1 MEVVSEYTEHIPF
14 ELGVKLKEYGYWN
27 PGCTYESSYNGPC
40 YFTVSKKFYPEGVV
54 APWDEIVPAPTYAEV
69 FDWFANEKGV
79 IIQMKPFFTF
89 ALRSHIAYTWI
100 VSSLDHKNLGRPV
113 IRNVGEGD
121 VYDGKEGFGG
131 SFKPTANAAIEYA
144 MTVKSSFMDFQEVK
158 IEEL

>member
-1 MEVVSEYTEHIPF
+1 MEVVNEYTEHVPF

-40 YFTVSKKFYPEGVV
+40 YFKTKRFYKDGVV
-54 APWDEIVPAPTYAEV
+54 ANWNDITPAPTYAEV
-69 FDWFANEKGV
+69 FDWLANEKGV

-89 ALRSHIAYTWI
+89 ALKSHIAFTWI
-100 VSSLDHKNLGRPV
+100 VSYLDHKNLGGPV

-131 SFKPTANAAIEYA
+131 SFKLTANAAIEYA
-144 MTVKSSFMDFQEVK
+144 MTVKSSFMEFEEVK